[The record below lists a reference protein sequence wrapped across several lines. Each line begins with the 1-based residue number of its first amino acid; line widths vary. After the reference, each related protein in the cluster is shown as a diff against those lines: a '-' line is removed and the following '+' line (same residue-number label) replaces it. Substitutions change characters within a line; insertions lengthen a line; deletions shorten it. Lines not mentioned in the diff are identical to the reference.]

1 MFKQDLQCQEVNM
14 HFVESRYIVGSYI
27 VPLVV
32 LPFRQFSSWFNF
44 RWLGARLGILWPL
57 PQKLTFAARK
67 LCLSQPQRRLRRS
80 LAEPVIF
87 SKPDACCGWWT
98 LATANIWGLGPIN
111 RGGGCAKIFGA
122 MQYLCSVEL
131 NACVHLWLDVYR
143 ASLMDMSYL
152 CLYRHFFF
160 LPAYTWYI
168 FISQTWTNWRLSTG
182 AVVDRPTRRRRC
194 WRSCR
199 MQWVKTDTMLLVVYI
214 LEWHGMTS
222 RTS

>member
-1 MFKQDLQCQEVNM
+1 MA
-14 HFVESRYIVGSYI
+14 SA
-27 VPLVV
+27 P
-32 LPFRQFSSWFNF
+32 
-44 RWLGARLGILWPL
+44 
-57 PQKLTFAARK
+57 KLTFAARK

-160 LPAYTWYI
+160 LPAYI
-168 FISQTWTNWRLSTG
+168 LGISSYHRHGPIGAYRPELSLTG
-182 AVVDRPTRRRRC
+182 QQEEGDVEDLAGCNGWKQIRC
-194 WRSCR
+194 FW
-199 MQWVKTDTMLLVVYI
+199 
-214 LEWHGMTS
+214 
-222 RTS
+222 